1 MPSPCFA
8 SFIKIIQ
15 QLILLEGHNVRHA
28 GQDTHIPRALLGS
41 QGGSCVPILL
51 FLGGLVGWLGQ
62 LNLNTHHN
70 VMGKVTA
77 L

>member
-1 MPSPCFA
+1 MPSPCSA

-15 QLILLEGHNVRHA
+15 QLILLERHA
-28 GQDTHIPRALLGS
+28 GQDIHIHRALLGS
-41 QGGSCVPILL
+41 QGSCVPILL
-51 FLGGLVGWLGQ
+51 FLGGLVSWLEQ

-70 VMGKVTA
+70 MMGMVTA